1 MAFKLESPAEAYAAV
16 SLLITGADG
25 AGTLVERKFLF
36 ETLSAADVFSGPDP
50 ESMGELLGT
59 LTGRMF
65 SDLPNDGVALT
76 SDAVQ
81 ILCDSAKR
89 LLDEDQCRA
98 AFSLAAN
105 LACCDELE
113 EIERN
118 LLIQIADGL
127 EVDTAEAR
135 SLIDRAEMDRAA
147 QGA

>member
-1 MAFKLESPAEAYAAV
+1 MAFKLENPAEAYAAV
-16 SLLITGADG
+16 SLLVTGADG
-25 AGTLVERKFLF
+25 ASTLDERQFLF
-36 ETLSAADVFSGPDP
+36 EKLSVADVFSGYDA
-50 ESMGELLGT
+50 ESMGELLGM

-89 LLDEDQCRA
+89 LLDEDQCCT

-105 LACCDELE
+105 LACCDGFE

-127 EVDTAEAR
+127 DVDTAEAQ
-135 SLIDRAEMDRAA
+135 SVMDRAA
-147 QGA
+147 EGA

>member
-1 MAFKLESPAEAYAAV
+1 MQIWRKLMAFKLENPAEAYAAV
-16 SLLITGADG
+16 SLLISGADG
-25 AGTLVERKFLF
+25 VSTLVGERQFLF
-36 ETLSAADVFSGPDP
+36 KKLSA

-81 ILCDSAKR
+81 IICKSAR
-89 LLDEDQCRA
+89 ELLDDDQCGA

-105 LACCDELE
+105 LACCDGLE
-113 EIERN
+113 EVERN

-127 EVDTAEAR
+127 DVDPAEAQ
-135 SLIDRAEMDRAA
+135 SVIDRAAE
-147 QGA
+147 GA